1 MLKPYLIAT
10 HADYTVL
17 TRAKSK
23 EDAIQKVADFYF
35 DEYGVDRDDWVA
47 YDLTTD
53 EYLEPDEVYEIRAW
67 MN

>member
-10 HADYTVL
+10 NADYTLL
-17 TRAKSK
+17 TRAESS
-23 EDAIQKVADFYF
+23 EDALRNAAEFYYTV
-35 DEYGVDRDDWVA
+35 YGEFRDDWVA

-53 EYLEPDEVYEIRAW
+53 EYLEPDDVYEIRVW